1 MKPLILASQSPRRRE
16 LLNEAG
22 FSFDVVSVKVSE
34 IPDKNLNVNEQI
46 LDIARRKA
54 RSALTE
60 LKSSRA
66 EPFVILSA
74 DTEVIFDNAPLGKPE
89 NPDDAFRILSLLSGK
104 KHQVLTA
111 VCLIDSESS
120 REVSQVET
128 TEVFFKKLTPEQIRT
143 YIQTGEPMDK
153 AGAYGIQGLGREFV
167 EKFEGSYDN
176 VVGLPVKTVRF
187 MLDKLNL
194 QVLREQSQPAK
205 LLAVSKLQTA
215 ERIRELYSQGQ
226 RSFAEN
232 YVQEA
237 LEKFETLKDLPDIEW
252 HLIGRLQK
260 NKAKYVAGRFH
271 LIHSVDSVEL
281 AESLNKV
288 CENRN
293 LHQSILIQVNLANE
307 ASKGG
312 FDKAKLLAA
321 WKSLVQL
328 SHLKIC
334 GFMTMPPLTET
345 GDSIR
350 PYFRQLRELREEFS
364 LITDLEIHPLT
375 ELSMG
380 TSHDFKVAI
389 EEGATIVRLGTI
401 LFGERPAKR

>member
-54 RSALTE
+54 SAALSD
-60 LKSSRA
+60 LKSSRN
-66 EPFVILSA
+66 ESFTVLSA

-104 KHQVLTA
+104 AHQVMTA
-111 VCLIDSESS
+111 VCMIDSETQ
-120 REVSQVET
+120 REVSHVEIT
-128 TEVFFKKLTPEQIRT
+128 NVFFKKLSPEQIRA

-153 AGAYGIQGLGREFV
+153 AGAYGIQGQGREFV

-176 VVGLPVKTVRF
+176 VVGLPIQVVRKL
-187 MLDKLNL
+187 LDRLNFQNL
-194 QVLREQSQPAK
+194 SEQSRPAK
-205 LLAVSKLQTA
+205 LLAVSKLQTS
-215 ERIRELYSQGQ
+215 ERIREIYQLGQ
-226 RSFAEN
+226 RKFAEN

-237 LEKFETLKDLPDIEW
+237 LEKLDSLQDLVEIEW
-252 HLIGRLQK
+252 HLIGHLQK
-260 NKAKYVAGRFH
+260 NKAKLVVGRFH
-271 LIHSVDSVEL
+271 LIHSVDSLEL
-281 AESLNKV
+281 AEVLNKA
-288 CENRN
+288 CINKN
-293 LHQSILIQVNLANE
+293 IHQSILVQVNLAKE
-307 ASKGG
+307 ATKSG
-312 FDKAKLLAA
+312 FDKAALWTA
-321 WKSLVQL
+321 WNQLVQL

-345 GDSIR
+345 GESAR
-350 PYFRQLRELREEFS
+350 PYFRQLRELRED
-364 LITDLEIHPLT
+364 LAKNTDLKTHPLN